1 MPGPKEVL
9 LVEPLN
15 WQEEGR
21 GDGKRHSDEVSGGW
35 QTGLRR
41 TLPLRQF
48 RPRPVLFSC
57 NDVSVCVC
65 VCGGWPSWSLHRAS
79 ETGLR
84 LTCPGKSDHLWV
96 RE

>member
-65 VCGGWPSWSLHRAS
+65 VWGGVALMVPAQSFGDWV
-79 ETGLR
+79 ETDLPR
-84 LTCPGKSDHLWV
+84 QI
-96 RE
+96 